1 MGRPLIATVI
11 VNWNTAELLEGVLR
25 NLDEHLPDDAPI
37 LVVDNDSADDSVA
50 RVEAGF
56 PDVKVI
62 QMGEN
67 AGFCRANNAGID
79 ASDSEYVL
87 LINTDARLTD
97 GCLDGMLAYFDRDP
111 RCAVVGPRL
120 TYADGSFQ
128 RWTGGRL
135 PTVASASAF
144 YYFLDRF
151 SDRVPAFSSVYLA
164 HDTDQP
170 FECGWVSS
178 AVMLLRRDALDDF
191 GLMDDRIFLY
201 MDDVDLC
208 QRAHDAGW
216 TIWYA
221 ADQTAVHFMN
231 GTSTKVA
238 GTASPEAARSANRWF
253 ARQHGPRAGLAMRVS
268 QAGGF
273 GLRAAGHGA
282 LGLATGNRERTHL
295 ARAHWNQVRICKE
308 TPDV

>member
-25 NLDEHLPDDAPI
+25 NLDEHLPGDAPI
-37 LVVDNDSADDSVA
+37 VVVDNDSADDSVA
-50 RVEAGF
+50 RVEAGH

-67 AGFCRANNAGID
+67 AGFCRANNAGIE
-79 ASDSEYVL
+79 ATDSEFVL

-97 GCLDGMLAYFDRDP
+97 GCLDGMLSYFERDP
-111 RCAVVGPRL
+111 RCAIVGPRL
-120 TYADGSFQ
+120 TYGDGSFQ

-135 PTVASASAF
+135 PSVASTTTF
-144 YYFLDRF
+144 YYFLDRL
-151 SDRVPAFSSVYLA
+151 SDRIPALGSVYLA
-164 HDTDQP
+164 HDTDRP
-170 FECGWVSS
+170 FACGWVSS
-178 AVMLLRRDALDDF
+178 AVMLLRRDALDEI
-191 GLMDDRIFLY
+191 GLLDERIFLY

-216 TIWYA
+216 TTWYA
-221 ADQTAVHFMN
+221 ADQTAVHYMN
-231 GTSTKVA
+231 GTSTKA
-238 GTASPEAARSANRWF
+238 TGTASPEAARSANRWF
-253 ARQHGPRAGLAMRVS
+253 TRQHGSRAGLAMRVS

-282 LGLATGNRERTHL
+282 IGVATRDRERTRL

-308 TPDV
+308 RPDV

>member
-1 MGRPLIATVI
+1 VGRPLIATVI
-11 VNWNTAELLEGVLR
+11 VNWNTADLLEGVLR
-25 NLDEHLPDDAPI
+25 NLDEHLPADAPI

-50 RVEAGF
+50 RVESGF
-56 PDVKVI
+56 PDVKVL

-67 AGFCRANNAGID
+67 AGFCRANNAGIE

-97 GCLDGMLAYFDRDP
+97 GCLDGMLSYFDRDP
-111 RCAVVGPRL
+111 RCAIVGPRL
-120 TYADGSFQ
+120 TYGDGSFQ

-135 PTVASASAF
+135 PTLTSASTF

-151 SDRVPAFSSVYLA
+151 SDRIPALSSVYLA
-164 HDTDQP
+164 HDTDEP
-170 FECGWVSS
+170 FACGWVSS

-216 TIWYA
+216 TTWYA

-231 GTSTKVA
+231 GTSTKTT

-253 ARQHGPRAGLAMRVS
+253 ARQHGRRASVAMRMS

-282 LGLATGNRERTHL
+282 IGLATRDRERTRL

>member
-11 VNWNTAELLEGVLR
+11 VNWNTADLLEGVLR
-25 NLDEHLPDDAPI
+25 NLGEHLPEDASV
-37 LVVDNDSADDSVA
+37 LVVDNDSADDSVE
-50 RVEAGF
+50 RVDAGF
-56 PDVKVI
+56 PDVEVI

-67 AGFCRANNAGID
+67 AGFCRANNAGIE
-79 ASDSEYVL
+79 ASDSEFVL

-97 GCLDGMLAYFDRDP
+97 GCLEGMLSYFERDP
-111 RCAVVGPRL
+111 RCAIVGPRL
-120 TYADGSFQ
+120 TYADESFQ

-135 PTVASASAF
+135 PTVASTSSF
-144 YYFLDRF
+144 YFFLDRF
-151 SDRVPAFSSVYLA
+151 SDRVPALSSVYLA
-164 HDTDQP
+164 HDTDEP
-170 FECGWVSS
+170 FPCGWVSS
-178 AVMLLRRDALDDF
+178 AVMLLRRDALDEF

-216 TIWYA
+216 TTWYA

-231 GTSTKVA
+231 GTSTKVV

-253 ARQHGPRAGLAMRVS
+253 TRHHGPRAGLAMRAS

-282 LGLATGNRERTHL
+282 IGLATG
-295 ARAHWNQVRICKE
+295 
-308 TPDV
+308 D